1 MKIVCAICAF
11 AVPVVLMTGCSLLWS
26 RPVGPPIP
34 PIRLLVTEMRME
46 APVTSPADLHSF
58 GEPLSLEIKP
68 VLLAQLIEEVEA
80 TAQRLFTE
88 QLTQQPGFTVV
99 PFAEARR
106 IRANLDSM
114 HHALEGIQL
123 RTLAAEAG
131 ADIVL
136 SGRILD
142 YGS

>member
-1 MKIVCAICAF
+1 
-11 AVPVVLMTGCSLLWS
+11 
-26 RPVGPPIP
+26 
-34 PIRLLVTEMRME
+34 ME

-88 QLTQQPGFTVV
+88 QLTQPGFTVV

-106 IRANLDSM
+106 MRANLDSM